1 VSATGQEPSQIALLR
16 TLRTPCSVSER
27 LGTCLALREDMN
39 ALLAAPLGIAAAL
52 AGTLADATAQAAGE
66 PEQQPLTPAGEV
78 ASDLLRS
85 EPPAPDLLAPELS
98 EAAARL
104 EASDPAK
111 ICDDKCKAVALTET
125 ILPNTG
131 AADLLSVALEPEEH
145 GLTIPK
151 SDGTPAV
158 TINVFP
164 TKITRGEGLVATAKF

>member
-1 VSATGQEPSQIALLR
+1 
-16 TLRTPCSVSER
+16 
-27 LGTCLALREDMN
+27 MN
-39 ALLAAPLGIAAAL
+39 PLFAAPLGIAAAL
-52 AGTLADATAQAAGE
+52 VGTLADATAQAAEE
-66 PEQQPLTPAGEV
+66 PQQQPLAPPAGEV
-78 ASDLLRS
+78 ASDLLAS
-85 EPPAPDLLAPELS
+85 EAPAPDLLDPELAV
-98 EAAARL
+98 AAAQL

-111 ICDDKCKAVALTET
+111 ICDDKCKAVTLTET